1 MRTIASL
8 SKIVLSVSVVLLLAS
23 CGNKNQ
29 SKKTGWNYDDSKWGG
44 FESAKNTE
52 MATPP
57 GMVFIEGGAFIMGRT
72 TDNVR
77 YEWDNQPR
85 KVTVSSFYMDECEV
99 TNLEYREY
107 LYWLDHVYTEYPE
120 YCQKQL
126 PDTLVWRTKLTYN
139 EPMVDYYF
147 RHPSWANY
155 PVVGVSW
162 LQATDYCAWRTD
174 RLNEKALID
183 AGVLDI
189 NVEEQSNENVFT
201 TDAYLAGQYEGMPKK
216 DLRDLDPNSEGTR
229 RVREEDGILFPKF
242 RLPTEAEWE
251 YAALGLIGNT
261 TKEGR
266 IIERR
271 IYPWNGHVVRTD
283 QKKYYGEMLA
293 NFKRSRGDGMGVA
306 SVLNDHWEYTAPVNY
321 YFPND
326 YGLYNMAG
334 NVSEWVMDV
343 YRPNTPADA
352 GDINPFRGN
361 VYMTKVLDEDGLI
374 AEKDSLG
381 RITYR
386 EVTVQDNIGRRNYRQ
401 ADNINYLDG
410 DLASQLDENG
420 TWEEYSKGMSNSSGL
435 DSYSDDEDEEGDS
448 GSTDVEDDDE
458 NVTKNN
464 NISNGMYEYGKHS
477 LLNDKARVVKGGS
490 WKDRALYLSPGER
503 RYLDQ
508 AQSTDWIG
516 FRCAMDRVGS
526 RELRT
531 K

>member
-1 MRTIASL
+1 MKTVVLL
-8 SKIVLSVSVVLLLAS
+8 SRVVLSVLIVSLFVG
-23 CGNKNQ
+23 CGNKNK
-29 SKKTGWNYDDSKWGG
+29 SAKTGWNYDDSKWGG

-57 GMVFIEGGAFIMGRT
+57 GMVFIEGGAFVMGRT
-72 TDNVR
+72 TDNVK

-99 TNLEYREY
+99 TNQDYREY
-107 LYWLDHVYTEYPE
+107 LYWLNRVYVDYPE
-120 YCQKQL
+120 YCEKQL

-147 RHPSWANY
+147 RHPAWANY
-155 PVVGVSW
+155 PVVGVNW
-162 LQATDYCAWRTD
+162 VQATDYCAWRTD
-174 RLNEKALID
+174 RLNEKSLVD
-183 AGVLDI
+183 AGVLEIDPD
-189 NVEEQSNENVFT
+189 QSNENVFT
-201 TDAYLAGQYEGMPKK
+201 TEAYLTGQYEGYVKK
-216 DLRDLDPNSEGTR
+216 DLKDLDPNSEGTR
-229 RVREEDGILFPKF
+229 KVNMGDGIIFPKF

-266 IIERR
+266 IIERK

-343 YRPNTPADA
+343 YRPNTHADA

-361 VYMTKVLDEDGLI
+361 VYTTKVLDEDGMV

-381 RITYR
+381 RIQYR
-386 EVTVQDNIGRRNYRQ
+386 EVTVEDNIGRRNYRQ

-410 DLASQLDENG
+410 DLASQLDQSA
-420 TWEEYSKGMSNSSGL
+420 WEENSKEYAKGSGL
-435 DSYSDDEDEEGDS
+435 STGEEDEEDVTTSSDEEDEEGTTVKS
-448 GSTDVEDDDE
+448 
-458 NVTKNN
+458 
-464 NISNGMYEYGKHS
+464 ISNGMYEYGKHS

-490 WKDRALYLSPGER
+490 WKDRALYLSPGEK

-526 RELRT
+526 REL
-531 K
+531 KKK

>member
-8 SKIVLSVSVVLLLAS
+8 TRIVLGVSALLLVVGCS
-23 CGNKNQ
+23 NKNS

-99 TNLEYREY
+99 TNQDYREY
-107 LYWLDHVYTEYPE
+107 LYWLNRVYVDYPE

-147 RHPSWANY
+147 RHPAWANY
-155 PVVGVSW
+155 PVVGVNW
-162 LQATDYCAWRTD
+162 IQATDYCAWRTD

-183 AGVLDI
+183 AGVLEFDQD
-189 NVEEQSNENVFT
+189 QSNENVFT
-201 TDAYLAGQYEGMPKK
+201 TEAYLTGQYEGYVKK
-216 DLRDLDPNSEGTR
+216 DLKDLDPNSEGTR
-229 RVREEDGILFPKF
+229 KVNMGDGIIFPKF

-343 YRPNTPADA
+343 FRPNTAQDA
-352 GDINPFRGN
+352 GDINPYRGN
-361 VYMTKVLDEDGLI
+361 VYMTKVLDEDGMI

-386 EVTVQDNIGRRNYRQ
+386 EVTVQENIGRRNYRQ

-410 DLASQLDENG
+410 DLASQLDESAWG
-420 TWEEYSKGMSNSSGL
+420 DYASAMEKSSGL
-435 DSYSDDEDEEGDS
+435 NAATDEEEETVS
-448 GSTDVEDDDE
+448 SDDDE
-458 NVTKNN
+458 EETAKVE
-464 NISNGMYEYGKHS
+464 ISNGMYEYGKHS
-477 LLNDKARVVKGGS
+477 LLNDKARVIKGGS
-490 WKDRALYLSPGER
+490 WKDRALFLSPGER

-508 AQSTDWIG
+508 AQATDWIG

-526 RELRT
+526 RELR
-531 K
+531 KK